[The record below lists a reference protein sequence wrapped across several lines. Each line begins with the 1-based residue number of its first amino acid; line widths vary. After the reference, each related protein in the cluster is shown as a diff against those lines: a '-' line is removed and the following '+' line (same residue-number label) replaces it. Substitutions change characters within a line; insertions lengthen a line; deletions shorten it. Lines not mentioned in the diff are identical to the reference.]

1 MDEFPFVII
10 VLILSI
16 VSSVLKKKNQQAK
29 KAQKQVVVSPQ
40 KKNSAPVQEVPK
52 VSEVPAM
59 SAWTDDHKP
68 QRDPLS
74 AWQETV
80 PAAPIM
86 GTEGADT
93 CHDYMLPK
101 QGRISAKRKPAAPVM
116 GTEGEDACH
125 DYMLEDSP
133 ITLKEAQEDQ
143 GLSQEEAQDLVRG
156 IILSEIM
163 ARPHQR
169 FAGRTR

>member
-40 KKNSAPVQEVPK
+40 KKDSAPVQEVPK

-59 SAWTDDHKP
+59 SAWHEDEH
-68 QRDPLS
+68 
-74 AWQETV
+74 
-80 PAAPIM
+80 AAPTM
-86 GTEGADT
+86 GTEGLDT

-101 QGRISAKRKPAAPVM
+101 QERISAKRKPAAPVM

-133 ITLKEAQEDQ
+133 LTLKEAQEDQ

>member
-1 MDEFPFVII
+1 MDEFPFAIV

-40 KKNSAPVQEVPK
+40 KKYSAPAQEIPK

-93 CHDYMLPK
+93 CHDYMLPR
-101 QGRISAKRKPAAPVM
+101 QEHIRAQRKPAAPVM

-125 DYMLEDSP
+125 DYMLNGSSV
-133 ITLKEAQEDQ
+133 TLKAAQEDQ
-143 GLSQEEAQDLVRG
+143 GLSQEEAKDLVRG

-163 ARPHQR
+163 ARPRQR
-169 FAGRTR
+169 FTGRAR

>member
-1 MDEFPFVII
+1 MDEFPLAII

-16 VSSVLKKKNQQAK
+16 VSSVLKKKNKQAK

-40 KKNSAPVQEVPK
+40 KKDSAPVQQVPK

-59 SAWTDDHKP
+59 SVWHEDEH
-68 QRDPLS
+68 
-74 AWQETV
+74 
-80 PAAPIM
+80 AAPTM
-86 GTEGADT
+86 GTEGLDT

-101 QGRISAKRKPAAPVM
+101 QGRISAERKPAAPVM

-125 DYMLEDSP
+125 DYMLDEAP
-133 ITLKEAQEDQ
+133 ATLKAVQEDQ
-143 GLSQEEAQDLVRG
+143 GLSQEEAKDLVRG

-169 FAGRTR
+169 FAGRAR